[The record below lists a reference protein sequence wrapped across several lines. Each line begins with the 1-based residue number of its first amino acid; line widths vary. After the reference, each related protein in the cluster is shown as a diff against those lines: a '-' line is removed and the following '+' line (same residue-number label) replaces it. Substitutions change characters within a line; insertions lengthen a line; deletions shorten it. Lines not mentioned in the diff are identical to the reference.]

1 VRGQQL
7 KFTQR
12 RRRTRGAIV
21 DADLSTPL
29 QLDVMDAGD
38 AGAVVSWRAGTATVH
53 EVSPQLRA
61 SMTVAAASPGVPL
74 VIQLDTRGC
83 VQALLN
89 VDEVCEGYAAFIDRL
104 AGSLPAEPDQRALV
118 EQMLAGLKQVFED
131 ERAAAAMS
139 LREPQMLFSACGRRY
154 GVGEPVQFDTVLQNP
169 FGGPPI
175 QALARFSIRK
185 VDPRRGEAELGWLMV
200 SNEGDTT
207 ASADASVQ
215 RLAAP
220 LGGPGSFPAMPKV
233 QLQERG
239 DYRVDLRTAWPRW
252 VRHVREASAGDAAS
266 ADMTSFELQ
275 GG

>member
-1 VRGQQL
+1 
-7 KFTQR
+7 
-12 RRRTRGAIV
+12 
-21 DADLSTPL
+21 
-29 QLDVMDAGD
+29 
-38 AGAVVSWRAGTATVH
+38 
-53 EVSPQLRA
+53 
-61 SMTVAAASPGVPL
+61 
-74 VIQLDTRGC
+74 
-83 VQALLN
+83 
-89 VDEVCEGYAAFIDRL
+89 
-104 AGSLPAEPDQRALV
+104 
-118 EQMLAGLKQVFED
+118 
-131 ERAAAAMS
+131 MS

-154 GVGEPVQFDTVLQNP
+154 GVGEPVQFDTVLQSP

-207 ASADASVQ
+207 ASAEASAQ

-220 LGGPGSFPAMPKV
+220 LGDPGGLPAMPKV

-252 VRHVREASAGDAAS
+252 VRHVREVSAGDAAS
-266 ADMTSFELQ
+266 ADMTSFELH